1 MAPLGRTMAF
11 GQAPQFINYQAALR
25 NGSGQALANQAVTL
39 RLGIYKGA
47 AGNLKVYEETQAL
60 TSNSQGIVQCRIGA
74 GTPTF
79 AANLAD
85 IDWSKDVYNL
95 KVESNSGSGFL
106 ELGTQQLISVP
117 YSLHSNSSGRSSL
130 ADSSRVAKSSIT
142 ANFSNTANFSTT
154 SGYSSKAGLSN
165 RADTANKYFG
175 SIAPAQITSGGA
187 ASGQVLR
194 WNDSAWAPSNDIR
207 YKQGRGITLTTG
219 DTIHSV
225 WTASGNDIFN
235 NNSRFTGIG
244 STSPQA
250 KLHALEG
257 KFNPLSAITLG
268 LRPDNSA
275 AILGQHVAGY
285 SSGSSI
291 GVLGIATNT
300 TRTPND
306 ADVVG
311 VFGKA
316 AKGAYTIG
324 VCAENIDS
332 TIGSGF
338 GIYSWLARA
347 QGGAYGIY
355 NRVTQNPASRVY
367 GTFNEVTL
375 ATQTTTGYANYNF
388 ITGGSTYTNK
398 YAGFFN
404 GNVQV
409 VGVLSKSSGTFRID
423 HPQDPENKYLVHSF
437 VESPDMMN
445 VYNGNII
452 TDADGKAVV
461 LLPGYF
467 ETLSREF
474 RYQLT
479 TIGQPAQVW
488 VLEEIS
494 ENRFVIQSDKP
505 NVKVSWQVTGVRKD
519 PWALQHPV
527 VPEEQKRPQDKGQYL
542 NPELYGKPETQGIH
556 YHKPDTG
563 NRQKP

>member
-1 MAPLGRTMAF
+1 MKKILTLFITFLLSMAAEA
-11 GQAPQFINYQAALR
+11 QAPQFINYQAALR

-47 AGNLKVYEETQAL
+47 AGTLKVYEETHAL
-60 TSNSQGIVQCRIGA
+60 TSNSQGIVQCRIGS

-85 IDWSKDVYNL
+85 IDWSKDIYNL
-95 KVESNSGSGFL
+95 KVESNSGGGFL

-117 YSLHSNSSGRSSL
+117 YSFHSNSSGKSSL

-142 ANFSNTANFSTT
+142 ANFSTT
-154 SGYSSKAGLSN
+154 SGYSNKAGLSN

-187 ASGQVLR
+187 AGNQLLR
-194 WNDSAWAPSNDIR
+194 WNGTAWAPSNDIR

-235 NNSRFTGIG
+235 NNNRFTGIG

-250 KLHALEG
+250 KLHALES
-257 KFNPLSAITLG
+257 KFNPLSTITLG
-268 LRPDNSA
+268 LRTSNST
-275 AILGQHVAGY
+275 AILGQHTAGKEV
-285 SSGSSI
+285 SSSI
-291 GVLGIATNT
+291 GILGIASNT
-300 TRTPND
+300 DRTSNND
-306 ADVVG
+306 AVVG
-311 VFGKA
+311 VYGKA
-316 AKGAYTIG
+316 AKGAFTIG
-324 VCAENIDS
+324 VYAENTDS
-332 TIGSGF
+332 TRQNGF
-338 GIYSWLARA
+338 GIFSDLR
-347 QGGAYGIY
+347 GVRVTAYGIY
-355 NRVTQNPASRVY
+355 NWVTQNPASSVY
-367 GTFNEVTL
+367 GAFNDVTL
-375 ATQTTTGYANYNF
+375 TTQTTTGYANYNS
-388 ITGGSTYTNK
+388 ITGGSTSTTK
-398 YAGFFN
+398 YAGFFG

-409 VGVLSKSSGTFRID
+409 SGVLSKSSGTFRID

-445 VYNGNII
+445 VYNGNIV
-452 TDADGKAVV
+452 TGADGKAVV

-467 ETLSREF
+467 ETLNREF

-505 NVKVSWQVTGVRKD
+505 NVKVSWQVTGVRQD
-519 PWALQHPV
+519 PWALKHPV
-527 VPEEQKRPQDKGQYL
+527 APEEEKRPQDKGKYL

-556 YHKPDTG
+556 YHKPDIG
-563 NRQKP
+563 NR